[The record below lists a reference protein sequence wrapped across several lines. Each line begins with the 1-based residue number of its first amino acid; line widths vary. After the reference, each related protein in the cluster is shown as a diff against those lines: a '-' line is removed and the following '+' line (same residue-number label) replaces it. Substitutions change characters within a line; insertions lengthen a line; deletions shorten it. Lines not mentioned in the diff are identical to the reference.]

1 MFRIPGPIPIL
12 PPANPILPWINFVVM
27 NEAQAALQVTLVED
41 AYAALSTSRKMLE
54 AVARGQTAS
63 VWTAD
68 GKSVELA
75 AMLTARYN
83 ATLAW
88 GAALE
93 AQLDR
98 AKENLVLAIEST
110 TKLDEE
116 MQQRYIDRLNKAD
129 ADASS
134 GATAV

>member
-1 MFRIPGPIPIL
+1 MHRIPVPIPIPMIDPVIPL
-12 PPANPILPWINFVVM
+12 INFVVM
-27 NEAQAALQVTLVED
+27 NEAQAALQVKLVED
-41 AYAALSTSRKMLE
+41 AYAALGASRKALE
-54 AVARGQTAS
+54 AIAQGQTAT

-93 AQLDR
+93 TQLDR
-98 AKENLVLAIEST
+98 AKENLVLAIDST
-110 TKLDEE
+110 TKFDEE
-116 MQQRYIDRLNKAD
+116 AQQRYIDRLNKAD

>member
-1 MFRIPGPIPIL
+1 MQRIPIPI
-12 PPANPILPWINFVVM
+12 PIPLMDPVIPLINFVVM
-27 NEAQAALQVTLVED
+27 NEVQAAQQVKLVED
-41 AYAALSTSRKMLE
+41 AYAALGASRKALE
-54 AVARGQTAS
+54 AIAQGQTAT

-98 AKENLVLAIEST
+98 AKENLVLAIDST
-110 TKLDEE
+110 TKFDEE
-116 MQQRYIDRLNKAD
+116 SQQRYIDRLNKAD
-129 ADASS
+129 SDSAYGTTSA
-134 GATAV
+134 

>member
-1 MFRIPGPIPIL
+1 MFRIPGPIPVL
-12 PPANPILPWINFVVM
+12 PPINPIIPFINFVVM
-27 NEAQAALQVTLVED
+27 NEAQAALQVKLVED
-41 AYAALSTSRKMLE
+41 AYAALGTSRKKLQAIAE
-54 AVARGQTAS
+54 GQTAA

-98 AKENLVLAIEST
+98 AKENLVLAIDST
-110 TKLDEE
+110 TKFDEE
-116 MQQRYIDRLNKAD
+116 VQQRYIDRLNKAD

-134 GATAV
+134 GTTSV

>member
-1 MFRIPGPIPIL
+1 MQRIPIPI
-12 PPANPILPWINFVVM
+12 PIPLMDPVIPLINFVVM
-27 NEAQAALQVTLVED
+27 NEAQAALQVKLVED
-41 AYAALSTSRKMLE
+41 AYAALGASRKALE
-54 AVARGQTAS
+54 AIAQGQTAT

-98 AKENLVLAIEST
+98 AKENLVLAIDST
-110 TKLDEE
+110 TKFDEE
-116 MQQRYIDRLNKAD
+116 AQQRYIDRLNKAD
-129 ADASS
+129 SDASS

>member
-12 PPANPILPWINFVVM
+12 PPMDPIIPFINFVVM
-27 NEAQAALQVTLVED
+27 NEAQAAQQVKLVED
-41 AYAALSTSRKMLE
+41 AYAALGASRKMLKG
-54 AVARGQTAS
+54 VAQGQTAS

-98 AKENLVLAIEST
+98 AKENLVLAIDST
-110 TKLDEE
+110 TKFDEE
-116 MQQRYIDRLNKAD
+116 AQQRYIDRLNKAD

-134 GATAV
+134 DTTTA

>member
-1 MFRIPGPIPIL
+1 MQRIPIPI
-12 PPANPILPWINFVVM
+12 PIPLLDPVIPLINFVVM
-27 NEAQAALQVTLVED
+27 NEMQAAQQVKLVED
-41 AYAALSTSRKMLE
+41 AYAALGASRKMLE
-54 AVARGQTAS
+54 AIAQGQTAS

-98 AKENLVLAIEST
+98 AKENLVLAIDST
-110 TKLDEE
+110 TKFDEE
-116 MQQRYIDRLNKAD
+116 AQQRYIDRLNKAD

>member
-1 MFRIPGPIPIL
+1 MPRIPIPI
-12 PPANPILPWINFVVM
+12 PIPLLDPVIPLINFVVM
-27 NEAQAALQVTLVED
+27 NEAQAALQVKLVED
-41 AYAALSTSRKMLE
+41 AYAALGASRKALE
-54 AVARGQTAS
+54 AIAQGQTAT

-98 AKENLVLAIEST
+98 AKENLVLAIDST
-110 TKLDEE
+110 TKFDEE
-116 MQQRYIDRLNKAD
+116 AQQRYIDRLNKAD

-134 GATAV
+134 GATAI